1 MMGEFFR
8 RIYYLLNRRRL
19 ERELRNDIEVH
30 REMLGD
36 NRKNFGNATLLQE
49 QSHQCV
55 GLGMAGP
62 LLPGHPLWFANAA
75 QIACHVTHCYCS
87 SGIGHRRK
95 RNGVQHC

>member
-8 RIYYLLNRRRL
+8 RIYYLLNRGRL

-30 REMLGD
+30 CEMLGD

-49 QSHQCV
+49 QSSKCV

-62 LLPGHPLWFANAA
+62 LLNSPRVRAKEA
-75 QIACHVTHCYCS
+75 
-87 SGIGHRRK
+87 
-95 RNGVQHC
+95 